1 MLQIYIKML
10 LAVWKACTP
19 SVIPA
24 QRATRVV
31 ESWTP
36 VNDKADGPASPIE
49 GPRKPVDKLPTIVSA
64 GPVREAA
71 IVPRPVLTLIRSVIG
86 CPEGVDVICVVG
98 VLGLRRYT

>member
-1 MLQIYIKML
+1 MLQIYIKIL
-10 LAVWKACTP
+10 LLVWNTCVP
-19 SVIPA
+19 SAMPV
-24 QRATRVV
+24 QQATRVV

-36 VNDKADGPASPIE
+36 VNDRAVGPASPIE

-98 VLGLRRYT
+98 VLGLRR